1 MKSISYT
8 FQIEEAID
16 RKETDKL
23 WRGVNIQ
30 GELITLNQF
39 NNDIDIICENVF
51 GIITFKRISHFIVT

>member
-1 MKSISYT
+1 M
-8 FQIEEAID
+8 E
-16 RKETDKL
+16 
-23 WRGVNIQ
+23 GVNIQ